1 MVELLTRYSNR
12 SDLLKPLLGVLQ
24 RIKVNDQT
32 DEPGIDVYT
41 PSVPSRRIQDRMT
54 DQQVMEIIDCYR
66 SGLTRREVA
75 AKFDVPERT
84 VKWIMRKHGV
94 RKRKPPG

>member
-12 SDLLKPLLGVLQ
+12 SDLLKPLLDVLR
-24 RIKVNDQT
+24 RIKDNDQT

-41 PSVPSRRIQDRMT
+41 PTGPGRLIQDRMT

-66 SGLTRREVA
+66 SGLTRKEVA

-84 VKWIMRKHGV
+84 IKWIMRKHGV
-94 RKRKPPG
+94 RKRKPPD